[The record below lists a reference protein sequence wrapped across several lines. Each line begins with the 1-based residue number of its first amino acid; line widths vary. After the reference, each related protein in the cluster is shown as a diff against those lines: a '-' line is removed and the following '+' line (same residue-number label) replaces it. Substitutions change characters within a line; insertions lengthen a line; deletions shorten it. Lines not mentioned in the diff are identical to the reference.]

1 MWIILLVLCPM
12 CMVEVEMILPPSF
25 LTEEEMKEAPSE
37 DLWCEIADC
46 MFFPNTTEYVNQLNS
61 ELQRRASISF

>member
-1 MWIILLVLCPM
+1 
-12 CMVEVEMILPPSF
+12 MILPPSF

-46 MFFPNTTEYVNQLNS
+46 MFYPNTKEYVQQLQK
-61 ELQRRASISF
+61 ELDQRKD